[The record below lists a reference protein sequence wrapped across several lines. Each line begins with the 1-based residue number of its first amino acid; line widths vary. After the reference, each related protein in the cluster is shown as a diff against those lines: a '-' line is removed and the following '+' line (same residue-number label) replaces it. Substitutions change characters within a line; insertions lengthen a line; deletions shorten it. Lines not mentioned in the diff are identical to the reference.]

1 MIDVEKMLEALQLF
15 FTTNYPELVAIYMEE
30 IEDGLER
37 PSIFIDY
44 KPKTKVLNKARTE
57 ITLKC
62 SIMFFLPEDRAK
74 GKSSLTIANVESIF
88 LEKSKLGVIF
98 YENNAYRIKEIE
110 FDKRSKEIVILFNLS
125 REFLAEKEP
134 VQKMGHVELD
144 IKFN

>member
-1 MIDVEKMLEALQLF
+1 MINIEKMLETLQQF
-15 FTTNYPELVAIYMEE
+15 FISNYPDLVAIYLEE
-30 IEDGLER
+30 VTDGLER

-57 ITLKC
+57 VTLKC
-62 SIMFFLPEDRAK
+62 SVMFFLPEDIAK
-74 GKSSLTIANVESIF
+74 GKSSLTIANVESTF

-98 YENNAYRIKEIE
+98 YENNAYRIKEIN

-125 REFLAEKEP
+125 REFLTEKEP
-134 VQKMGHVELD
+134 VQKMGNVELD

>member
-1 MIDVEKMLEALQLF
+1 MLETLQQF
-15 FTTNYPELVAIYMEE
+15 FISTYPDLVAIYLEE
-30 IEDGLER
+30 VTDGLER

-57 ITLKC
+57 VTLKC
-62 SIMFFLPEDRAK
+62 SVMFFLPEDIAK

-98 YENNAYRIKEIE
+98 YENNAYRIKEIN

-125 REFLAEKEP
+125 REFLTEKEP

>member
-1 MIDVEKMLEALQLF
+1 MIDIEKMLEALQLF

-44 KPKTKVLNKARTE
+44 KPKTKVLSKARTE
-57 ITLKC
+57 VTLKC
-62 SIMFFLPEDRAK
+62 SVMFFLPEDIAK
-74 GKSSLTIANVESIF
+74 GKSSLTIANVESTF

-98 YENNAYRIKEIE
+98 YENNAYRIKEIN

-125 REFLAEKEP
+125 REFLTEKEP
-134 VQKMGHVELD
+134 VQKMGNVELD

>member
-1 MIDVEKMLEALQLF
+1 MINIEKMLETLQQF
-15 FTTNYPELVAIYMEE
+15 FISNYPDLVAIYLEE
-30 IEDGLER
+30 VTDGLER

-57 ITLKC
+57 VTLKC

-74 GKSSLTIANVESIF
+74 EKNPLSVANVESTF

-98 YENNAYRIKEIE
+98 YENNAYRIKEIN

-125 REFLAEKEP
+125 REFLTEKEP
-134 VQKMGHVELD
+134 VQKMGNVELD

>member
-1 MIDVEKMLEALQLF
+1 MINIEKMLETLQQF
-15 FTTNYPELVAIYMEE
+15 FISNYPDLVAIYLEE
-30 IEDGLER
+30 VTDGLER

-57 ITLKC
+57 VTLKC

-74 GKSSLTIANVESIF
+74 EKNPLSVADVESTF

-98 YENNAYRIKEIE
+98 YENNAYRIKEIN

-125 REFLAEKEP
+125 REFLTEKEP
-134 VQKMGHVELD
+134 VQKMGNVELD